1 MSKKNRPQID
11 QVYDQNNAENSTRV
25 YFFIAI
31 GALALA
37 AVALGCTFIPGVGV
51 YTLIAS
57 VLLELAALSF
67 LSTQKKKN
75 NFKGVFY
82 ALIAAYVLLALSL
95 LIFAGGLIYVAL
107 QGQGA

>member
-1 MSKKNRPQID
+1 MSKKNKLQIE
-11 QVYDQNNAENSTRV
+11 QVYDENTEKTSTRV

-31 GALALA
+31 GALLLA
-37 AVALGCTFIPGVGV
+37 AVAFGCTFINGVGV
-51 YTLIAS
+51 YALIAS

-82 ALIAAYVLLALSL
+82 ATIAAYVLLGLSVAL
-95 LIFAGGLIYVAL
+95 FAGGLIYVATL
-107 QGQGA
+107 N